1 MKAILFLLMVST
13 AAGAVAQ
20 PACPSST
27 DAASIAAR
35 AECSEVLE
43 PDGWWT
49 QLGDPDLA
57 ILVQTAL
64 AQSSTIEIAAA
75 RFDRASATAAA
86 VRASLLPNIGASAG
100 AFETRQSLED
110 PAIRP
115 FRDLPGFPRTQE
127 RYSAGLSASW
137 EVDLFGAAPRRK
149 AARASQQAVLADY
162 QAARVVVA
170 AETATSWLTVRE
182 LQVQRQLIAELIAAL
197 REQEG
202 MARRRVDAGTAL
214 ASEVDRLSAE
224 RAGQEARLAAFDGA
238 IAVEIERLGVLVGD
252 PSLVR
257 ATAAR
262 ASGTPF
268 SIELPGLE
276 SLAISIE
283 RRPDV
288 IAAQQRIFAADA
300 NLTSAKRSRFPRIS
314 LAGLIA
320 TIASGPGALFSSLS
334 QSSQFGGAVSLP
346 LLDFGRID
354 AAIADARGAQREAL
368 ASARQVTLEA
378 AADVI
383 GAAAVLAARKREEDA
398 QREAVGA
405 IASTLYRVRSSY
417 DAGTVNLDTLL
428 DVERQRI
435 NADIGYL
442 SARAEAAKAVVAVLR
457 SAAQAEFR

>member
-13 AAGAVAQ
+13 ATAVVAQ
-20 PACPSST
+20 PACPGST
-27 DAASIAAR
+27 DAASLDVQGQCNSVAA
-35 AECSEVLE
+35 S
-43 PDGWWT
+43 DGWWT
-49 QLGDPDLA
+49 QFGDPDLA
-57 ILVQTAL
+57 MLVDEAM
-64 AQSSTIEIAAA
+64 AQSTTIEMAAA
-75 RFDRASATAAA
+75 RFDRASAAAAA
-86 VRASLLPNIGASAG
+86 VKASLLPSIGASAG

-137 EVDLFGAAPRRK
+137 EIDLFGTQPRRK
-149 AARASQQAVLADY
+149 AARASQQAVLAEY
-162 QAARVVVA
+162 QAARVAVA

-182 LQVQRQLIAELIAAL
+182 LQGQRNLVAELVGAL
-197 REQEG
+197 RGQEAI
-202 MARRRVDAGTAL
+202 ARRRVAAGTAL
-214 ASEVDRLSAE
+214 ASEADRLSAE
-224 RAGQEARLAAFDGA
+224 RAGQDARLAALDGV

-257 ATAAR
+257 ATAAK
-262 ASGTPF
+262 ASNKPF
-268 SIELPGLE
+268 AVEIPDLS
-276 SLAISIE
+276 SLSISIE

-288 IAAQQRIFAADA
+288 VAAQQRILAADA
-300 NLTSAKRSRFPRIS
+300 GLTTAQRSRFPRIS

-320 TIASGPGALFSSLS
+320 TIASGPGALFTPLS
-334 QSSQFGGAVSLP
+334 QSSQYGGAVSLP

-354 AAIADARGAQREAL
+354 AAIADARGARREAL

-383 GAAAVLAARKREEDA
+383 GAAASLAARKREEDA
-398 QREAVGA
+398 QREATRA
-405 IASTLYRVRSSY
+405 IGNTLERVRASY
-417 DAGTVNLDTLL
+417 DAGTINLDTLL

-435 NADIGYL
+435 GADIRHL

-457 SAAQAEFR
+457 SAAQSEFW

>member
-1 MKAILFLLMVST
+1 M
-13 AAGAVAQ
+13 
-20 PACPSST
+20 
-27 DAASIAAR
+27 
-35 AECSEVLE
+35 
-43 PDGWWT
+43 
-49 QLGDPDLA
+49 
-57 ILVQTAL
+57 
-64 AQSSTIEIAAA
+64 TIEMAAA
-75 RFDRASATAAA
+75 RFDRASAAAAA
-86 VRASLLPNIGASAG
+86 VKASLLPNIGASAG

-149 AARASQQAVLADY
+149 AARASQQAVFADY
-162 QAARVVVA
+162 QAARVAVA
-170 AETATSWLTVRE
+170 AETAASWLTVRE
-182 LQVQRQLIAELIAAL
+182 LQGQRNLVAELVARL
-197 REQEG
+197 CEQET
-202 MARRRVDAGTAL
+202 MARLRVTAGTTV

-224 RAGQEARLAAFDGA
+224 RAGQEARLAVLDGV

-257 ATAAR
+257 ATAAK
-262 ASGTPF
+262 ASSSPRTVEIPDL
-268 SIELPGLE
+268 S
-276 SLAISIE
+276 SLSISIE

-288 IAAQQRIFAADA
+288 VAAQQRILAADA
-300 NLTSAKRSRFPRIS
+300 GLTTAQRSRFPRIS

-320 TIASGPGALFSSLS
+320 TIASGPGALFTSLS
-334 QSSQFGGAVSLP
+334 QSSQYGGAVSLP

-354 AAIADARGAQREAL
+354 AAIADARGARREVL

-378 AADVI
+378 AAEVI
-383 GAAAVLAARKREEDA
+383 GAAAVLSARKREEDA

-405 IASTLYRVRSSY
+405 IGNTLERVRASY
-417 DAGTVNLDTLL
+417 DAGTINLDTLL

-435 NADIGYL
+435 GADIGHL

-457 SAAQAEFR
+457 SAAQSESR